1 MDTINITIERAHRVG
16 EESSNKER
24 AIAVQF
30 SLYKDKI
37 NILRNYTGTKFKGTK
52 NSIFKDFP
60 QEAMQIRKQKWKE
73 VLANKK

>member
-60 QEAMQIRKQKWKE
+60 Q
-73 VLANKK
+73 